1 MSANAL
7 KASLLERADVP
18 AVFSTAP
25 KFNLNTWLRAAH
37 RAKYE
42 AMTPEAQ
49 MLHDRLDGS
58 LVVVEPLECVD
69 GFQISVQAS
78 SSHYCTPREA
88 HWPWVEVECGYPS
101 QDAPELEEWKD
112 GDDSDG
118 ESVFAYVPAHVVEAL
133 IASHGGVK

>member
-25 KFNLNTWLRAAH
+25 KFNLNDWLRAAH

-49 MLHDRLDGS
+49 MLHDRWDGS
-58 LVVVEPLECVD
+58 LVVPPLVCAD

-88 HWPWVEVECGYPS
+88 HWPWVEVECAFPTS
-101 QDAPELEEWKD
+101 DTPELEEYKD
-112 GDDSDG
+112 GGESDL
-118 ESVFAYVPAHVVEAL
+118 ESVFAYVPTCVVEAL
-133 IASHGGVK
+133 IVSHGGVK